1 MTRVLSALAVS
12 VAVALGC
19 ESSPDADPSPTN
31 PQAVQALIEA
41 EIALGVRA
49 TWDQDIDA
57 FMDGVP
63 PDYRIEDESGEVITR
78 EMLRA
83 NTLRNWAVI
92 SRTLD
97 LTIVVDSLALT
108 SDSVAIVWNSQRW
121 ERLMGRPDRPGE
133 DTVLTTQKHRETWK
147 LTDGRWLNYVIEE
160 LGGEIIVNGRPYRPT
175 QR

>member
-1 MTRVLSALAVS
+1 MTRFLSALAVS
-12 VAVALGC
+12 VALALGC
-19 ESSPDADPSPTN
+19 DSSPDANPSPTT
-31 PQAVQALIEA
+31 PEAVQALIEG

-49 TWDQDIDA
+49 TWDQDIEA

-63 PDYRIEDESGEVITR
+63 ADYRIDDESGEVITR
-78 EMLRA
+78 EQLRA

-92 SRTLD
+92 PRTLD
-97 LTIVVDSLALT
+97 LSIVVDSLELV

-121 ERLMGRPDRPGE
+121 ERLMSRPDRPGE

-160 LGGEIIVNGRPYRPT
+160 LGGEIHVNGRPYRPT
-175 QR
+175 PR